1 MAEWWRCDRLLLLL
15 WQPFFISVGKRV
27 LDLSRRGFWM
37 CMVPVLKQEGNLSVM
52 HAVIIWRQHWLFI
65 PFSTFQFAWLRESK
79 MQLFLFFW
87 FIDIMLWPRQQSTQL
102 LLCLTETRQK
112 TSWLYCL
119 PYFPRAEENF
129 NKEELSDEIHDAER
143 WKNYSVFMNA
153 VQNKGMYASHW
164 DSTRIWDKCLFQWRR
179 LIVKCQPNTQKGKT
193 EKSPVVK
200 RDRLNRMNQIALL
213 VSWAR
218 FGF

>member
-1 MAEWWRCDRLLLLL
+1 
-15 WQPFFISVGKRV
+15 
-27 LDLSRRGFWM
+27 
-37 CMVPVLKQEGNLSVM
+37 
-52 HAVIIWRQHWLFI
+52 
-65 PFSTFQFAWLRESK
+65 
-79 MQLFLFFW
+79 
-87 FIDIMLWPRQQSTQL
+87 MLWPRQQSTQL

-112 TSWLYCL
+112 TSWPYCL

-143 WKNYSVFMNA
+143 WKNDSVFMNA

-179 LIVKCQPNTQKGKT
+179 LIVKCQPNTQKGKA

-200 RDRLNRMNQIALL
+200 RDRLNRVNQIALF

-218 FGF
+218 FGVLILSRCWRLTKWWSCWRQSTNLSDCSCEEC